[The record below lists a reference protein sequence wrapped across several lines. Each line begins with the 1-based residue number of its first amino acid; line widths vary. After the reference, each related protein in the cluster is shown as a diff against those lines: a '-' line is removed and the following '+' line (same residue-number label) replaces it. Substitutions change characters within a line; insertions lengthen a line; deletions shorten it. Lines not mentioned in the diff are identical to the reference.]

1 MSDYTRSRWEQIKAM
16 KPQHAM
22 FWHSPHDGT
31 YDRGKNKAK
40 RERRAAAKA
49 VAMGGKEE

>member
-16 KPQHAM
+16 KPSQSL
-22 FWHSPHDGT
+22 FWDSVRNGT
-31 YDRGKNKAK
+31 YDKGKNKAK

-49 VAMGGKEE
+49 G